1 MTEEP
6 PAVLP
11 ARPPRWKQAVIT
23 WLAVYPALT
32 LTLALVG
39 PFMETWPLPL
49 RTLLV
54 TLMLVPIVVYVL
66 VPLLNRVFR
75 GWLLSSASRDH

>member
-1 MTEEP
+1 MTEERTP
-6 PAVLP
+6 LPP

-32 LTLALVG
+32 LTLAVLN
-39 PFMETWPLPL
+39 PMMETWPLAL

-54 TLMLVPIVVYVL
+54 TVFLVPIVTYVL
-66 VPLLNRVFR
+66 LPLLNRAFR
-75 GWLLSSASRDH
+75 GWLLPLA

>member
-1 MTEEP
+1 MTQG
-6 PAVLP
+6 PAPSPP
-11 ARPPRWKQAVIT
+11 ARPPRYKQAVIT

-32 LTLALVG
+32 ATLAMLG
-39 PFMETWPLPL
+39 PLMETWPLPM

-54 TLMLVPIVVYVL
+54 TLLLVPVVVYVI

-75 GWLLSSASRDH
+75 GWLFPSA

>member
-1 MTEEP
+1 VTQDQAP
-6 PAVLP
+6 VPP

-32 LTLALVG
+32 LTLAVLG
-39 PFMETWPLPL
+39 PLIETWPLAF

-54 TLMLVPIVVYVL
+54 TVLLVPIVVYVL
-66 VPLLNRVFR
+66 LPLLNRAFR
-75 GWLLSSASRDH
+75 GWLFHSA